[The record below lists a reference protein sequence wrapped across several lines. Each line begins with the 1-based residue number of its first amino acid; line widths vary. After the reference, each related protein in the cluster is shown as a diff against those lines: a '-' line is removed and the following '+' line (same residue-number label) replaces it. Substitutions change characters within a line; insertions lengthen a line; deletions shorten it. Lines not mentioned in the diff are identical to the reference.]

1 MPPQQTRGHW
11 SKSSHLVESLPSQ
24 TNSWS
29 SPSPVCSR
37 GSDLPGRAK
46 NHRLPENTL
55 PITCQCFIESNNA
68 NSRSPKDIQE
78 YKCSKTDFPKLCI
91 YECFISG
98 IQRIKPLLPAN
109 PKSDRQLHTCSISVK
124 LKPVLIYSNQVTTP
138 LWECSWSMICT
149 CFTLWYFLSC
159 FAHILPCCKLCN
171 HISCVLLLWWHQQVE
186 THRDAECALQYTHTH
201 CWTDQNAGVSW
212 LAGLST
218 DGRGTHNKLPAK
230 PQGDGAL
237 LKTRELR
244 QTAGHSGESQHRV
257 GEVLHVV
264 NAQNRARVC
273 STW

>member
-124 LKPVLIYSNQVTTP
+124 LKLVLIYSNQVTTP
-138 LWECSWSMICT
+138 LWECSWSMLCT

-201 CWTDQNAGVSW
+201 T
-212 LAGLST
+212 AGLIRTQGWVDLLGWVLMAGERITNCLPNHRGMGHCSKQGSYGKQLGTVESHST
-218 DGRGTHNKLPAK
+218 EWGRCCML
-230 PQGDGAL
+230 
-237 LKTRELR
+237 
-244 QTAGHSGESQHRV
+244 
-257 GEVLHVV
+257 
-264 NAQNRARVC
+264 
-273 STW
+273 